1 MRITELLNEQV
12 IKNTGTYPANL
23 TPQVKKIQTQLQRL
37 GYDVGTTGIDG
48 KYGPRTEKAV
58 RRFQQ
63 DNSLKVDG
71 IVGPETVNA
80 LTATKSR
87 SPRGKLTNVQTQR
100 QGGTQGSTTNTSNIG
115 KGSAPATVRYNNPL
129 AMYPANWQKKYGAIP
144 NTDTIGGGHKIA
156 GFPDA
161 VSGAAAGLA
170 LLQRGKYYRNK
181 PISDA
186 IATWSG
192 GNHVSSYIKSLEKYG
207 IDTSKNIN
215 VLTPAEIIML
225 AKAMAHHETGKPF
238 PLDDASW
245 QSAYAKSKQIGLG

>member
-1 MRITELLNEQV
+1 MKIAELLNEQV
-12 IKNTGTYPANL
+12 IKNTGSYPASL
-23 TPQVKKIQTQLQRL
+23 VPVVKQIQTALQSA
-37 GYDVGTTGIDG
+37 GYEIGSTGIDG
-48 KYGPRTEKAV
+48 KYGPSTEAAI
-58 RRFQQ
+58 RQFQK
-63 DNSLKVDG
+63 DKGLKVDG
-71 IVGPETVNA
+71 IVGPETSKVMNIN
-80 LTATKSR
+80 LPSGATS
-87 SPRGKLTNVQTQR
+87 VA
-100 QGGTQGSTTNTSNIG
+100 TNTANIG

-129 AMYPANWQKKYGAIP
+129 AMYPASWQKKYGAIP
-144 NTDTIGGGHKIA
+144 NTDRIGGGHKIA

-192 GNHVSSYIKSLEKYG
+192 GNYVASYIKSLEKYG

-215 VLTPAEIIML
+215 ILTPAEIITL

-245 QSAYAKSKQIGLG
+245 QSAYTKSKQIGLG